1 MKRLLF
7 AVVLSVLV
15 SGPAWGD
22 SFGFTSSFGDV
33 SVSFFPTVGDVS
45 VSMYGDHSVCIPPGA
60 TTEEIEKFVVAAAVA
75 WKMKRK

>member
-15 SGPAWGD
+15 SGPALGD
-22 SFGFTSSFGDV
+22 SFGFNSSFGDV
-33 SVSFFPTVGDVS
+33 SVSIFPTYPT
-45 VSMYGDHSVCIPPGA
+45 YGDYSVCIPPGA
-60 TTEEIEKFVVAAAVA
+60 TKEEIEKVVAAAAVV